1 MKSPTMLKTVLDEK
15 NAAKK
20 RAVRHNPNIN
30 LSLDLSIPE
39 IQRNPFKFI
48 ESAIKEAKEKISSME
63 TSDKLSKVSSNYDKK
78 KILKAENRYLQ
89 EKMRKMSENV
99 NFLIEKMNQESL
111 KAKPKLN

>member
-1 MKSPTMLKTVLDEK
+1 M
-15 NAAKK
+15 
-20 RAVRHNPNIN
+20 N

-48 ESAIKEAKEKISSME
+48 ESAIKEAKEKINSMD
-63 TSDKLSKVSSNYDKK
+63 TSDKLSKVSSNYEKK
-78 KILKAENRYLQ
+78 KILKSENRYLQ

-111 KAKPKLN
+111 KTKPKLNQNVSQSYIYDDA

>member
-1 MKSPTMLKTVLDEK
+1 MLKTVLDEK

-20 RAVRHNPNIN
+20 RAVRHNPSIN

-99 NFLIEKMNQESL
+99 NFLIEKMN
-111 KAKPKLN
+111 